1 MTNKDMKA
9 LTLHMIGNAHLDP
22 VWLWQW
28 QEGFQAAK
36 STFQSALD
44 RMDENPEFVFTSS
57 SAAIYEWIEQ
67 NDPAMFVAIRQRI
80 AEGRWRIEGGWWIQ
94 PDCNI
99 PSGESFVRQ
108 GLYGQRYFR
117 DKFGVTATVGYNVD
131 SFGHHAML
139 PQILAKSGMDAYVF
153 MRPQPHEMEL
163 PGRVFWWESADRT
176 RVLTFRL
183 PFEYTVSGPK
193 LADHILRCAQ
203 EIQPPM
209 TETMCFYGVGN
220 HGGGPTK
227 ENLALIERVNAEPD
241 YPTCIF
247 SSPEDFF
254 DTVREQQPPLPTVQ
268 GDLQHHASG
277 CYAAHSGV
285 KQWNRHAENLLLAAE
300 KWSSVANQ
308 VNGHPY
314 PAASLTHAWKLVL
327 FNQFHDILAGTSVE
341 PAYDDARSEY
351 GEAMAIASRELNQAV
366 QSLSWAI
373 DIPHQEEMTPIVV
386 FNPHPWPV
394 RAGVELEFGRLP
406 SPAALLDDEDRPV
419 AFQKVQSLA
428 TVTPGWRNRLAFVAD
443 VPPLGYRTYRL
454 APVEAEPEASALAS
468 TETSIENGRLR
479 LTFDPETGCLASVY
493 DKQHEAE
500 VLAGPSARP
509 VVIADESD
517 TWSHGILRFDQV
529 VGEFRATRLLVT
541 ESGPVRTTMRVE
553 SAYAGSRLVQEFTLY
568 DGGDSVEVGVT
579 VDWHEHHRMLKL
591 LFAPNLTGTETT
603 YEIPYGHLVRPDNGE
618 EESGQSWIDRS
629 GILAGGD
636 LSYGLSILNDAKYSY
651 SATPDEVALTV
662 LRSPIYAHH
671 DPYVPEPD
679 GIYSYIDQGM
689 QQFTY
694 VLLPHRGDWRAAQT
708 VRRAAELN
716 QRPIALFE
724 SGHAG
729 TLPLAASFVEIEG
742 KSVAL
747 GAIKHAE
754 DGNGLIVRCYE
765 TNGTSARAHIRLRG
779 WSREID
785 AEFGPCEIK
794 TFLVPIALDDPV
806 REVNML
812 EDVDA

>member
-1 MTNKDMKA
+1 MTTTDMKA

-36 STFQSALD
+36 STFRSALD

-67 NDPAMFVAIRQRI
+67 NDPAMFAAIRQRI

-99 PSGESFVRQ
+99 PGGESFVRQ

-117 DKFGVTATVGYNVD
+117 EKFGVTATVGYNVD

-139 PQILAKSGMDAYVF
+139 PQILARSGMDAYVF

-163 PGRVFWWESADRT
+163 PGRVFWWESADGT

-193 LADHILRCAQ
+193 LAEHILRCTE

-209 TETMCFYGVGN
+209 TETVCFYGVGN

-227 ENLALIERVNAEPD
+227 ENLALIERVNADPD
-241 YPTCIF
+241 YPTCLF
-247 SSPEDFF
+247 SSPDDFF
-254 DTVREQQPPLPTVQ
+254 DAVREQQPSLPTVR

-285 KQWNRHAENLLLAAE
+285 KQWNRQAENLLLAAE
-300 KWSSVANQ
+300 KWSSVASQ

-314 PAASLTHAWKLVL
+314 PATALTHAWKLVL

-351 GEAMAIASRELNQAV
+351 GEAMAIASRELNQAI

-443 VPPLGYRTYRL
+443 VPPLGYRTYRI
-454 APVEAEPEASALAS
+454 AQVEAEPEAPSLAS
-468 TETSIENGRLR
+468 TETTIENARLR
-479 LTFDPETGCLASVY
+479 LTFDPETGWLVSLY
-493 DKQHEAE
+493 DKEHEVE

-517 TWSHGILRFDQV
+517 TWSHGVLRFDQI

-568 DGGDSVEVGVT
+568 DGRDSAEVGVT

-591 LFAPNLTGTETT
+591 LFAPSLTGAETT

-618 EESGQSWIDRS
+618 EESGQNWIDRS
-629 GILAGGD
+629 GTLGGCD
-636 LSYGLSILNDAKYSY
+636 LPYGLSILNDAKYSY
-651 SATPDEVALTV
+651 SATPDEMALTV

-689 QQFTY
+689 QHFTY
-694 VLLPHRGDWRAAQT
+694 VLLPHAGDWRAAQT
-708 VRRAAELN
+708 VRQAAELN

-729 TLPLAASFVEIEG
+729 ALPLAMSFVEIEG
-742 KSVAL
+742 ESVAL
-747 GAIKHAE
+747 GAIKQGE

-765 TNGTSARAHIRLRG
+765 TSGARTRARIRLQG

-785 AEFGPCEIK
+785 AEFGPSEIK
-794 TFLVPIALDDPV
+794 TFLIPASP
-806 REVNML
+806 E
-812 EDVDA
+812 